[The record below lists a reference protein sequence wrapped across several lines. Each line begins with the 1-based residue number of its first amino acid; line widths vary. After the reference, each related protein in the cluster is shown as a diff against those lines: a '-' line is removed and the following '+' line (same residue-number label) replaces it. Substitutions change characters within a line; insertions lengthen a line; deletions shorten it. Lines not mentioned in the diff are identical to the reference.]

1 MSIEVKNLSY
11 KYNKN
16 TPLEVVALDNISFF
30 IPDNSF
36 VGIIGHTGSGKST
49 LMQTF
54 NSLIEAEGEIYIDG
68 KNINES
74 SKNKIENRKN
84 VGLVFQYPEH
94 QLFELTVYKDIAFG
108 PVNLGMTKDE
118 IENNIKKAIEI
129 VGLDES
135 YYEKSPF
142 DLSGG
147 QKRKVAIAG
156 VLALNPKILIL
167 DEPTAGLDPKSRDDL
182 LNKIN
187 DMHKKL
193 GITIILV
200 SHSMEDVSKYAE
212 KIIVLNEGKLV
223 YDDTPKNIFKNR
235 EYLESIGLTVPR
247 TVYLMEK
254 LREKGFDVPRD
265 IFDTEEVANIIYDLL
280 KVEKI

>member
-182 LNKIN
+182 LSKIN
-187 DMHKKL
+187 DMNKKL

-200 SHSMEDVSKYAE
+200 SHSMEDISKYAD
-212 KIIVLNEGKLV
+212 KIIVLNQGKLIF
-223 YDDTPKNIFKNR
+223 DDIPENIFSNR
-235 EYLESIGLTVPR
+235 EYLESIGLTVPK
-247 TVYLMEK
+247 TVLLMEQ
-254 LREKGFDVPRD
+254 LSEKGFNVPRN
-265 IFDTEEVANIIYDLL
+265 IFKTEDAVDVLYNLL
-280 KVEKI
+280 KC

>member
-1 MSIEVKNLSY
+1 MSIEVRNLGY
-11 KYNKN
+11 KYNMN
-16 TPLEVVALDNISFF
+16 TPLEVSALDDINFTIS
-30 IPDNSF
+30 DNSF

-54 NSLIEAEGEIYIDG
+54 NSLLIPTGEIYIDG
-68 KNINES
+68 ININES
-74 SKNKIENRKN
+74 NIKRAENRKK

-94 QLFELTVYKDIAFG
+94 QLFELTVYKDISFG
-108 PVNLGMTKDE
+108 PINIGMSTKE
-118 IENNIKKAIEI
+118 MEANIKKAIEI

-135 YYEKSPF
+135 YYDKSPF

-182 LNKIN
+182 LSKIN
-187 DMHKKL
+187 DMNKKL

-200 SHSMEDVSKYAE
+200 SHSMEDISKYAD
-212 KIIVLNEGKLV
+212 KIIVLNQGKLIF
-223 YDDTPKNIFKNR
+223 DDIPENIFSNR
-235 EYLESIGLTVPR
+235 EYLESIGLTVPK
-247 TVYLMEK
+247 TVFLMEQ
-254 LREKGFDVPRD
+254 LSEKGFNVPRN
-265 IFDTEEVANIIYDLL
+265 IFKTEDAVDVLYNLL
-280 KVEKI
+280 KC